1 MIHRVSFEGA
11 PSPRALQFV
20 GDSAKRR
27 AEIGADQREGSS
39 CRDSDEG
46 GNQRVL
52 DGRDPGLAFDQI
64 RKKSAQRNSPPFKKG
79 NHAEVVARSLSNGKR
94 AKHFFYTSITRV
106 LN

>member
-20 GDSAKRR
+20 GDSAERR
-27 AEIGADQREGSS
+27 AEIGADQREGSY
-39 CRDSDEG
+39 CRDSDQG

-64 RKKSAQRNSPPFKKG
+64 RKKSAQRNSPPFKK
-79 NHAEVVARSLSNGKR
+79 AITLRLRRYLCVMVKEPSTLS
-94 AKHFFYTSITRV
+94 YT
-106 LN
+106 